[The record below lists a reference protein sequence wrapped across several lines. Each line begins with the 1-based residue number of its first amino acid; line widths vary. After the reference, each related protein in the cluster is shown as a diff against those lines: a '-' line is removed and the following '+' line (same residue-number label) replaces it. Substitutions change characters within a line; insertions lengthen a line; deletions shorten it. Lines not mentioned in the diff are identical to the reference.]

1 MIRPRHVIF
10 ILLVNLC
17 ERHAYLRK
25 TDGARARLESA
36 DTCRTATVGYSIK
49 KIYLDTM
56 LDYCHVYYLY
66 VTAIT

>member
-25 TDGARARLESA
+25 ADGARARLSQLTHA
-36 DTCRTATVGYSIK
+36 GQ
-49 KIYLDTM
+49 
-56 LDYCHVYYLY
+56 
-66 VTAIT
+66 